1 GEEHKKLHE
10 CADNVD
16 KVHRDCTISNVV
28 ASSTSIA
35 SGILTILGLVLAP
48 FTAGISL
55 GLSATGLGLG
65 AAAAVTGV
73 STSIVELVNTSSVE
87 AQLDFH
93 RIAQKISSGK
103 SLYKVKDFR
112 KHIRAIRMAKSSPQ
126 LVAGRVSGRST
137 QPVRAAF
144 GGTAFA
150 MTRRARICGGVSAG
164 LFFPFGIWSLV
175 KDSQD
180 LQGRAKTESAER
192 LREQA
197 QKLEMNLEVLTQIY
211 ERLKK
216 DVIALHKYLNELK
229 GDLIEKDQETLTKE
243 ELDRRRFLKKIPRV
257 KRQLE
262 ERIGKL
268 HELADKL
275 DKDHKEST
283 IFKVMAHTTGVA
295 SGALTLLGLAL
306 APVTGGGSLA
316 LSAAGFGL
324 GATAAVANVSTSYK
338 ENASRSAA
346 ETEANSL
353 MATGVKKW
361 KVLLEVLRSNPQIVD
376 ATKKLAESIKTKIHD
391 METGKA
397 NPDFAPN
404 EDDLLGSGK
413 IIVPGT
419 RLIKNACS
427 VSMAPAAAAGARIV
441 GAATAGVFLLVDV
454 GFLVRESMHLHDGA
468 KDESAESLR
477 QLARKLESKL
487 QELNKT
493 YEHLQ

>member
-1 GEEHKKLHE
+1 MSSENLGNCTDIEIFFEEVTE
-10 CADNVD
+10 CLWDMLS
-16 KVHRDCTISNVV
+16 REELLLL
-28 ASSTSIA
+28 
-35 SGILTILGLVLAP
+35 LTEFLRKIEAK
-48 FTAGISL
+48 A
-55 GLSATGLGLG
+55 GLS
-65 AAAAVTGV
+65 
-73 STSIVELVNTSSVE
+73 
-87 AQLDFH
+87 
-93 RIAQKISSGK
+93 R
-103 SLYKVKDFR
+103 
-112 KHIRAIRMAKSSPQ
+112 
-126 LVAGRVSGRST
+126 
-137 QPVRAAF
+137 
-144 GGTAFA
+144 
-150 MTRRARICGGVSAG
+150 
-164 LFFPFGIWSLV
+164 
-175 KDSQD
+175 
-180 LQGRAKTESAER
+180 
-192 LREQA
+192 
-197 QKLEMNLEVLTQIY
+197 
-211 ERLKK
+211 K

-283 IFKVMAHTTGVA
+283 IFKVMTHTTGVA

-338 ENASRSAA
+338 EHVSRSAA
-346 ETEANSL
+346 ETEASSL
-353 MATGVKKW
+353 MSTGIKKW

-454 GFLVRESMHLHDGA
+454 NLLIRESMHLHDGA